1 MKHEDHSTKHGPI
14 DPFQDWGFKYLFGRE
29 QNKDLLIGFLNLL
42 LEPEVRLQDITYL
55 NTELLADR
63 AELRRCV
70 VDVLCTDT
78 AGDRY
83 LVEMQNLAQADIGER
98 LLYYACRLIDQMGQ
112 HRKEWKYGKIRKV
125 YAICL
130 MNFTYEPEPSL
141 RNDFQ
146 LRDPTGEKL
155 FSDRL
160 SIITLQIPCLRAR
173 NASDF
178 RKSYEILL
186 YLLESMSKQMST
198 TEELLAEIDALDC
211 VPEESKAI
219 FRRVVTASF
228 DMSKITMKEW
238 REYEIERD
246 YYLRTVGSLR
256 DGREEGRKEGREE
269 GRKEGRE
276 EGLAE
281 GLARGRKEEK
291 LEIAR
296 AMKENGVDAAFI
308 AKCTGLSEEE
318 TGNL

>member
-1 MKHEDHSTKHGPI
+1 MKHGEHPTKHGPI

-42 LEPEVRLQDITYL
+42 LEPEVRIQDIAYL

-78 AGDRY
+78 VGDRY
-83 LVEMQNLAQADIGER
+83 LVEMQNLAQPDIRER

-112 HRKEWKYGKIRKV
+112 HQKEWKYGKIRKV

-130 MNFTYEPEPSL
+130 MNFTYESEPSL

-146 LRDPTGEKL
+146 LRNPTGAKL

-160 SIITLQIPCLRAR
+160 SIITLQLPCLHAQ
-173 NASDF
+173 NASDY

-186 YLLESMSKQMST
+186 YLLESMSKQMAT
-198 TEELLAEIDALDC
+198 TEELLAEIEALDC

-228 DMSKITMKEW
+228 DMSKITLKEW
-238 REYEIERD
+238 HEYEIERD
-246 YYLRTVGSLR
+246 YYLRTMGSLR
-256 DGREEGRKEGREE
+256 AGRE
-269 GRKEGRE
+269 EGRE

-281 GLARGRKEEK
+281 GLSKGRKEGL
-291 LEIAR
+291 LEAAR
-296 AMKENGVDAAFI
+296 AMKANGADIDFI
-308 AKCTGLSEEE
+308 AKCTGLSSEEIQA
-318 TGNL
+318 LAV